1 MVRPHHTTALIQN
14 HKKMRHI
21 KESDWKYL
29 RSIKDQVL
37 NRHCD
42 GILEVIDLILQN
54 RKSEEHKSYIQIYNL
69 INRKDNE
76 IAITYNDLKRSNA
89 IEKICHMRRH
99 FAMTDE
105 EFSKF
110 SDETKDI
117 VNSIL
122 EF

>member
-1 MVRPHHTTALIQN
+1 MRP
-14 HKKMRHI
+14 I

-29 RSIKDQVL
+29 RSIKDLIL
-37 NRHCD
+37 NRHCE
-42 GILEVIDLILQN
+42 GILKVIDLILQN
-54 RKSEEHKSYIQIYNL
+54 RKGEEHKSYIQIYSL
-69 INRKDNE
+69 AKRKDKE
-76 IAITYNDLKRSNA
+76 IATTYNDLKRSNA
-89 IEKICHMRRH
+89 LEKICHMRRH

-117 VNSIL
+117 VNHIL

>member
-1 MVRPHHTTALIQN
+1 
-14 HKKMRHI
+14 MRHI

-69 INRKDNE
+69 INRKDDE
-76 IAITYNDLKRSNA
+76 IAITHNDLKRSNA

>member
-1 MVRPHHTTALIQN
+1 
-14 HKKMRHI
+14 MRHI

-29 RSIKDQVL
+29 RKIKEKVL

-42 GILEVIDLILQN
+42 AILEAVEMIVQN
-54 RKSEEHKSYIQIYNL
+54 RKGEEHKSYIQVYRIMKE
-69 INRKDNE
+69 KDKE
-76 IAITYNDLKRSNA
+76 IGITYNDLKRSNA

-110 SDETKDI
+110 SSETKDI
-117 VNSIL
+117 VNHIL

>member
-1 MVRPHHTTALIQN
+1 
-14 HKKMRHI
+14 MRHL

-29 RSIKDQVL
+29 RKIKDEIL

-42 GILEVIDLILQN
+42 AILETVELIIQN
-54 RKSEEHKSYIQIYNL
+54 RKGAEHKSYIQIYSL
-69 INRKDNE
+69 INKKDDE

-89 IEKICHMRRH
+89 IEKICHMRRNL
-99 FAMTDE
+99 AMTDD

-110 SDETKDI
+110 SEETQNI

-122 EF
+122 NY